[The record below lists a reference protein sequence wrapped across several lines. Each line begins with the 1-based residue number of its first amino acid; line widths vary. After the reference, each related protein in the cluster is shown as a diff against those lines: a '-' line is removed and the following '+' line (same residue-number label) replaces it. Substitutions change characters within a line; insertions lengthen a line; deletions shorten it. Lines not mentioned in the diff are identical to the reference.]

1 MKRKKIVGI
10 IVLLLLV
17 CTITIGYSLLS
28 DNLSIN
34 GTSSISSTSWNIH
47 FADISPTTG
56 SVTPTTAPTIDDSGL
71 NITYA
76 VAMTN
81 PGDFYEFTVKVVNSG
96 TVNAKM
102 SSLPVLTGV
111 SSSQD
116 VFTNFTYT
124 HADGTAITNIENES
138 INAGQS
144 KTYKVRVEFDRN
156 ISSNQLPTTIQNMT
170 LKVALAYEQA

>member
-1 MKRKKIVGI
+1 
-10 IVLLLLV
+10 
-17 CTITIGYSLLS
+17 
-28 DNLSIN
+28 
-34 GTSSISSTSWNIH
+34 
-47 FADISPTTG
+47 
-56 SVTPTTAPTIDDSGL
+56 
-71 NITYA
+71 
-76 VAMTN
+76 MTN

-124 HADGTAITNIENES
+124 HSDGTAITNIENES

-156 ISSNQLPTTIQNMT
+156 ISSNQLPTTAQNMT